1 MKGQS
6 KNHGKGITFKKK
18 VYSCYQ
24 ILCIWCMQSYINKNY
39 VLIMKGRSVE
49 LIGKRNEE
57 KIQTPGRHLSEE
69 YTSYTRL

>member
-1 MKGQS
+1 
-6 KNHGKGITFKKK
+6 
-18 VYSCYQ
+18 
-24 ILCIWCMQSYINKNY
+24 MQSYINKNY

-57 KIQTPGRHLSEE
+57 KIQTPGRHLSE